1 MRDSDHDETEAFHC
15 TTANGEAMY
24 AHARGAPVLSERLV
38 REAMT
43 SRLSVIAVQLVES
56 ACRARDGDREL
67 KKAYIAVAL
76 SVHGLR
82 MVFVDEGP
90 QIVPLPENLYRTRNA
105 GVPAPT
111 IYRSLSRRQVDV
123 LQMIARGLSNKC
135 IARSLGIA
143 PETVK
148 THAKCILSKPEA
160 RTRAQAVARAE
171 AIGLLWRASTTRAT
185 YAAECVNP

>member
-15 TTANGEAMY
+15 TSANGEAMY
-24 AHARGAPVLSERLV
+24 AHARGAPVSSERLV

-123 LQMIARGLSNKC
+123 LQMIARGMSNKC

-148 THAKCILSKPEA
+148 THAKCILSKLEA

-171 AIGLLWRASTTRAT
+171 AIGLL
-185 YAAECVNP
+185 